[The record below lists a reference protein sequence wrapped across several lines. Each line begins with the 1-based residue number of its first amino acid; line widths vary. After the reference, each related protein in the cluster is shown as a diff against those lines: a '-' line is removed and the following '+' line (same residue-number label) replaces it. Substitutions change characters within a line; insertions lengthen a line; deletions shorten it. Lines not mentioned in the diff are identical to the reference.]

1 MGAGPRTVV
10 PGAGPLA
17 IIVLRL
23 LVITGGVVRTGVFG
37 GTGRVLRGASR
48 VLMGTID
55 PLGVLVA
62 AGDPL
67 GVRLRTSEPVG
78 RLTGTGDPLR
88 VRRRTSGVLG
98 VLLRA
103 GRPLRVPMRA

>member
-62 AGDPL
+62 AGVPL
-67 GVRLRTSEPVG
+67 GVPIRTGDPAGVLLS
-78 RLTGTGDPLR
+78 TTDPLR
-88 VRRRTSGVLG
+88 VRLRTGDPAGVLVSTG
-98 VLLRA
+98 D
-103 GRPLRVPMRA
+103 P